1 MSKAYPSSMR
11 RLVNELT
18 KLPSIGEKSAQRLAY
33 YLVTNT
39 KDLSHSLAA
48 AIANAKETISTC
60 PCCYCLTEGPA
71 CPLCEDASRD
81 KHLICVVEKPADVFA
96 LERSGGYRGVY
107 HVLHGLWSPLKGITP
122 EAIRIPELVSR
133 VRSLSERAENKQ
145 IEILI
150 ATGTTVEGDATAMF
164 IAQALNPIGI
174 RVTRI
179 AQGLPKGGELEF
191 ADDLTL
197 HQAIEGRRTF

>member
-1 MSKAYPSSMR
+1 MR

-18 KLPSIGEKSAQRLAY
+18 KLPSIGEKSALRLAY
-33 YLVTNT
+33 YLVTDNR
-39 KDLSHSLAA
+39 DLSHTLAA
-48 AIANAKETISTC
+48 AIANAKDSISTC
-60 PCCYCLTEGPA
+60 KCCYCLTEGDS
-71 CPLCEDASRD
+71 CPLCEDTVRD
-81 KHLICVVEKPADVFA
+81 RNLICVVEKPADVFA

-122 EAIRIPELVSR
+122 ESIRIPELVAR
-133 VRSLSERAENKQ
+133 VKALLEPTANEQ
-145 IEILI
+145 VEILI

-164 IAQALNPIGI
+164 IAQALNALGV

-197 HQAIEGRRTF
+197 HQAIEGRRSF